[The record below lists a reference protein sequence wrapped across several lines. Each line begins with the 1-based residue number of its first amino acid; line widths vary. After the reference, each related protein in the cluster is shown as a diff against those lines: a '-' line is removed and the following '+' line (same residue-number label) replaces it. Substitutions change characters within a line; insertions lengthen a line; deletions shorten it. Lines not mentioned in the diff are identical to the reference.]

1 MHDCLAVRSAAAPRL
16 TRRAASAPEFGR
28 REVVPSLRNQVT
40 LAFPS
45 LPIGLGA
52 MSGEN
57 ASASA
62 CASPCAPPGDD
73 GAIVSIE

>member
-45 LPIGLGA
+45 LPIGLDRRLA
-52 MSGEN
+52 TIADMSS
-57 ASASA
+57 SA
-62 CASPCAPPGDD
+62 
-73 GAIVSIE
+73 